1 MATMMF
7 YKRINL
13 YNKAVKTK
21 TNKQLN
27 YFKNTKFKTQTDK
40 AKFSNTEKHWYFILA
55 KSIDIVSK
63 KLVNLICHL
72 VQHKIDTNKTEK
84 R

>member
-40 AKFSNTEKHWYFILA
+40 AKFSNTEKH
-55 KSIDIVSK
+55 
-63 KLVNLICHL
+63 
-72 VQHKIDTNKTEK
+72 
-84 R
+84 